1 MTSLTV
7 GDKNRP
13 GKPRERGEDHQKQA
27 KLVQRLGDSL
37 SRFSHP
43 AHFPSPYAPQ
53 GPGGEPDG
61 TRSETDGD
69 PTLREKR
76 PGEDVER
83 LTVERS
89 ETGDHDT
96 ADQGKELMNGGF
108 YYGFYGS
115 LFTS

>member
-1 MTSLTV
+1 MRGRSLPTLLGSFHRASRLLPV
-7 GDKNRP
+7 GFP
-13 GKPRERGEDHQKQA
+13 
-27 KLVQRLGDSL
+27 
-37 SRFSHP
+37 FS
-43 AHFPSPYAPQ
+43 FGS
-53 GPGGEPDG
+53 G
-61 TRSETDGD
+61 
-69 PTLREKR
+69 TLREKR

>member
-1 MTSLTV
+1 M
-7 GDKNRP
+7 
-13 GKPRERGEDHQKQA
+13 
-27 KLVQRLGDSL
+27 
-37 SRFSHP
+37 
-43 AHFPSPYAPQ
+43 
-53 GPGGEPDG
+53 
-61 TRSETDGD
+61 
-69 PTLREKR
+69 
-76 PGEDVER
+76 ER

>member
-1 MTSLTV
+1 MV
-7 GDKNRP
+7 
-13 GKPRERGEDHQKQA
+13 H
-27 KLVQRLGDSL
+27 
-37 SRFSHP
+37 
-43 AHFPSPYAPQ
+43 
-53 GPGGEPDG
+53 
-61 TRSETDGD
+61 
-69 PTLREKR
+69 REKQ
-76 PGEDVER
+76 R